1 MTRRLFLAGASG
13 AIGRRLAPLLIADG
27 WQVIGS
33 TRSPEKAQ
41 LLREIGVEPV
51 VVDVFDADALRG
63 VMADARPEIVI
74 HQLTDLPHALDPRK
88 MVEALV
94 RNARLRDEGTRNL
107 VAAAVHAGAKRLIAQ
122 SIAFVYADGP
132 LPHREEDRL
141 LSETDPVYGETS
153 RAVASLERQVL
164 GASLDEIVLRY
175 GLFYGP
181 GTGFDAPIAPR
192 VRAYR
197 RRREGRRTGDH
208 QGGDRHLQRRR
219 ARWAG
224 LEREGCSGPWVGCR
238 LEGGCVRFEWR
249 QRMHVDCRHKAGHDG
264 GAKPS
269 TTSPLL
275 QKKRV
280 RLRRR
285 RKTKVALLEGRA
297 VFRTT
302 LRRCPLVS

>member
-41 LLREIGVEPV
+41 LLREMGVEPV

-74 HQLTDLPHALDPRK
+74 HQLTDLPHALDPGK
-88 MVEALV
+88 MAEALV

-141 LSETDPVYGETS
+141 LGETDPVYGETS

-164 GASLDEIVLRY
+164 GASLDGIVLRY

-181 GTGFDAPIAPR
+181 GTGFDAPIAPASVHIDAAAKAAELAITKAAPGIYNVAEPDGPVSSEKAVR
-192 VRAYR
+192 VLGWDAGWRA
-197 RRREGRRTGDH
+197 
-208 QGGDRHLQRRR
+208 
-219 ARWAG
+219 
-224 LEREGCSGPWVGCR
+224 
-238 LEGGCVRFEWR
+238 
-249 QRMHVDCRHKAGHDG
+249 
-264 GAKPS
+264 GA
-269 TTSPLL
+269 
-275 QKKRV
+275 
-280 RLRRR
+280 
-285 RKTKVALLEGRA
+285 
-297 VFRTT
+297 
-302 LRRCPLVS
+302 